1 MFEHFPMTDQP
12 NALVRKALNELN
24 GKHLPATIAEA
35 FAIAT
40 VLDMGS
46 RAYAVTTPAVCESLR
61 AGLKAFLFKNLGTPA
76 AFLLAESSWAAAD
89 LAEAIACET
98 EDLFAHQWVCSA

>member
-1 MFEHFPMTDQP
+1 MPSQQDLLILE
-12 NALVRKALNELN
+12 ALNKLN
-24 GKHLPATIAEA
+24 GKCLPGTIVEA

-40 VLDMGS
+40 VLDLGAAA
-46 RAYAVTTPAVCESLR
+46 RAIATAEVCESLQ
-61 AGLKAFLFKNLGTPA
+61 AGLKAFLFKHMGAPE

-98 EDLFAHQWVCSA
+98 EELFAHQWGGGA